1 MSIHSVFIRHIEQ
14 LRRLVVAMG
23 LSAEEGQ
30 DILQDVYI
38 EAVKG
43 PAKYRGD
50 REASQWLM
58 RVTANRCLL
67 EFRQR
72 KRHRRAASEVVK
84 QWAEIMEKNAS
95 GPDKQAIAAEEVETM
110 MQCLREMDESLQVPL
125 AMRYFCELNS
135 TEIGEILNL
144 EPGTVRKR
152 LHKGRIVLADTLL
165 RKGIR
170 L

>member
-1 MSIHSVFIRHIEQ
+1 MRMHSVFIRHIER

-23 LSAEEGQ
+23 LSAEEGK
-30 DILQDVYI
+30 DILQDVFV
-38 EAVKG
+38 EALKG
-43 PAKYRGD
+43 PLKYRSD

-67 EFRQR
+67 EFRRR
-72 KRHRRAASEVVK
+72 KRHSRAVSEVVK
-84 QWAEIMEKNAS
+84 QWAELKKHSS
-95 GPDKQAIAAEEVETM
+95 GPDMQAIRAEEVEAM

-135 TEIGEILNL
+135 TEIGEILEL

-152 LHKGRIVLADTLL
+152 LYKGRIVLADTLL
-165 RKGIR
+165 RKGIK

>member
-1 MSIHSVFIRHIEQ
+1 MRMHSVFIRHIER

-30 DILQDVYI
+30 DILQDVYV
-38 EAVKG
+38 EAVKS
-43 PAKYRGD
+43 PPKYRRD
-50 REASQWLM
+50 REAVQWLM

-67 EFRQR
+67 EFRRR
-72 KRHRRAASEVVK
+72 KRHSRAASEVVK
-84 QWAEIMEKNAS
+84 QWAEFEKNSS
-95 GPDKQAIAAEEVETM
+95 GPDKQAIRAEEVETM

-135 TEIGEILNL
+135 GEIGEILEL
-144 EPGTVRKR
+144 ESGAVRKR
-152 LHKGRIVLADTLL
+152 LYKGRIVLADALL
-165 RKGIR
+165 KRGIK

>member
-1 MSIHSVFIRHIEQ
+1 
-14 LRRLVVAMG
+14 MG

-30 DILQDVYI
+30 DILQDVYVEAI
-38 EAVKG
+38 KRPPKCGGDQEAV
-43 PAKYRGD
+43 R
-50 REASQWLM
+50 WLM

-72 KRHRRAASEVVK
+72 KRHSRAASEVVK
-84 QWAEIMEKNAS
+84 QWAEQEKDPS
-95 GPDKQAIAAEEVETM
+95 GPDKQAIRAEEVEAM

-125 AMRYFCELNS
+125 AMRYFCDLNS
-135 TEIGEILNL
+135 TEIGEILEL

-152 LHKGRIVLADTLL
+152 LYKGRIILADALL
-165 RKGIR
+165 KRGIK

>member
-1 MSIHSVFIRHIEQ
+1 MRMHSVFIRHIER

-30 DILQDVYI
+30 DILQDVYV
-38 EAVKG
+38 EAVKK
-43 PAKYRGD
+43 PPKCRGD
-50 REASQWLM
+50 QEASRWLM

-67 EFRQR
+67 EFRRR

-84 QWAEIMEKNAS
+84 QWAELEKNSS
-95 GPDKQAIAAEEVETM
+95 GPDKQAIHAEEVETM

-125 AMRYFCELNS
+125 AMRYFCDLNS
-135 TEIGEILNL
+135 AEIGEILEL

-152 LHKGRIVLADTLL
+152 LHKGRIILADALL
-165 RKGIR
+165 KKGIK

>member
-1 MSIHSVFIRHIEQ
+1 MQMHSVFIGHIER

-23 LSAEEGQ
+23 LSAEDGQ
-30 DILQDVYI
+30 DILQDVYL

-43 PAKYRGD
+43 PPRFRD
-50 REASQWLM
+50 EQEASRWLI

-67 EFRQR
+67 EFRR
-72 KRHRRAASEVVK
+72 KKRHRRAASEVVK
-84 QWAEIMEKNAS
+84 QWVETEKTAS
-95 GPDKQAIAAEEVETM
+95 GPEKQAIRTEEVETM

-125 AMRYFCELNS
+125 AMRYFCDLNS

-152 LHKGRIVLADTLL
+152 LYKGRVVLAEALL
-165 RKGIR
+165 KKGIKP
-170 L
+170 

>member
-1 MSIHSVFIRHIEQ
+1 MSMHSVFIRHIER
-14 LRRLVVAMG
+14 LRRLVIAMG

-38 EAVKG
+38 EAVNGQPKC
-43 PAKYRGD
+43 RGD
-50 REASQWLM
+50 QEASRWLM

-67 EFRQR
+67 EFRRR
-72 KRHRRAASEVVK
+72 KRHSRAASEVVK
-84 QWAEIMEKNAS
+84 QWAELKKNAP
-95 GPDKQAIAAEEVETM
+95 GPDMQAISTEEVETM

-135 TEIGEILNL
+135 SEIGEILGL
-144 EPGTVRKR
+144 ESGTVRKR
-152 LHKGRIVLADTLL
+152 LHKGRIILADALL
-165 RKGIR
+165 QKGIR

>member
-1 MSIHSVFIRHIEQ
+1 MRMHSVFIGHVER

-30 DILQDVYI
+30 DILQDVYV

-43 PAKYRGD
+43 PPKYRGD
-50 REASQWLM
+50 QEASQWLM
-58 RVTANRCLL
+58 RVAANRCLL
-67 EFRQR
+67 EFRRR

-84 QWAEIMEKNAS
+84 QWAVLEKNSS
-95 GPDKQAIAAEEVETM
+95 GPDKQAIRTEEVETM

-125 AMRYFCELNS
+125 AMRYFCDLNS
-135 TEIGEILNL
+135 TEIGEILDL

-152 LHKGRIVLADTLL
+152 LYKGRIILADALL
-165 RKGIR
+165 LKGIKP
-170 L
+170 

>member
-1 MSIHSVFIRHIEQ
+1 MRMHSVFIRHIER

-30 DILQDVYI
+30 DILQDVYV
-38 EAVKG
+38 EAVKS
-43 PAKYRGD
+43 PPKYRRD
-50 REASQWLM
+50 REAVQWLM

-67 EFRQR
+67 EFRRR
-72 KRHRRAASEVVK
+72 KRHSRAASEVVK
-84 QWAEIMEKNAS
+84 QWAEFEKNSS
-95 GPDKQAIAAEEVETM
+95 GPDKQAIRAEEVETM

-135 TEIGEILNL
+135 SEIGEILEL

-152 LHKGRIVLADTLL
+152 LYKGRIILADAL
-165 RKGIR
+165 RKRGIK

>member
-1 MSIHSVFIRHIEQ
+1 MRMHSVFIRHVER

-23 LSAEEGQ
+23 LNAEEGQ
-30 DILQDVYI
+30 DILQDVYV
-38 EAVKG
+38 EAVKK
-43 PAKYRGD
+43 PPKYRSD
-50 REASQWLM
+50 QEALRWLM

-67 EFRQR
+67 EFRRR

-84 QWAEIMEKNAS
+84 QWAEPEQNSS
-95 GPDKQAIAAEEVETM
+95 GPDKQAIRTEEVEAM

-135 TEIGEILNL
+135 SEIGDILEL

-152 LHKGRIVLADTLL
+152 LYKGRIILADAMFK
-165 RKGIR
+165 KGIR
-170 L
+170 Q

>member
-1 MSIHSVFIRHIEQ
+1 MRMHSVFIRHIER

-23 LSAEEGQ
+23 LNAEEGQ
-30 DILQDVYI
+30 DILQDVYV
-38 EAVKG
+38 EAVKK
-43 PAKYRGD
+43 PPKYRSD
-50 REASQWLM
+50 QEASRWLM

-84 QWAEIMEKNAS
+84 QWAELEKDSS
-95 GPDKQAIAAEEVETM
+95 GPDKQAIRAEEVEAM

-125 AMRYFCELNS
+125 AMRYFCDLNS
-135 TEIGEILNL
+135 TEIGEILEL

-152 LHKGRIVLADTLL
+152 LHKGRIILADALL
-165 RKGIR
+165 KKGIG

>member
-1 MSIHSVFIRHIEQ
+1 MNIHSVFIRHIKR

-23 LSAEEGQ
+23 LSADEGQ

-43 PAKYRGD
+43 PPKYLGD
-50 REASQWLM
+50 HGALHWLM

-72 KRHRRAASEVVK
+72 KRHNRAASEMLP
-84 QWAEIMEKNAS
+84 QWEELKKDS
-95 GPDKQAIAAEEVETM
+95 SWPDMQAIHAEEVQAM
-110 MQCLREMDESLQVPL
+110 MQCLREMDESLRVPL
-125 AMRYFCELNS
+125 AMKYFCDLNS
-135 TEIGEILNL
+135 TEIGTILDL
-144 EPGTVRKR
+144 EPGAVRKR
-152 LHKGRIVLADTLL
+152 LYKGRIILAEALL
-165 RKGIR
+165 QKGIK

>member
-1 MSIHSVFIRHIEQ
+1 MHSVFIRHIGR
-14 LRRLVVAMG
+14 LRWLVVAMG

-30 DILQDVYI
+30 DILQDVYV
-38 EAVKG
+38 EVVKR
-43 PAKYRGD
+43 PPKYCGD
-50 REASQWLM
+50 QEASRWLM

-67 EFRQR
+67 EFRRR

-84 QWAEIMEKNAS
+84 QWAELEKDSPA
-95 GPDKQAIAAEEVETM
+95 PDMQAIHAEEVEAM
-110 MQCLREMDESLQVPL
+110 MQCLREMNESLQVPL

-135 TEIGEILNL
+135 SEIGEILKL
-144 EPGTVRKR
+144 ESGTVRKR
-152 LHKGRIVLADTLL
+152 LHKGRILLADALL

>member
-1 MSIHSVFIRHIEQ
+1 MQMHSVFIGHIER

-43 PAKYRGD
+43 PSKYRGEQ
-50 REASQWLM
+50 EASRWLM

-67 EFRQR
+67 EFRRR

-84 QWAEIMEKNAS
+84 QWAEMEKYPS
-95 GPDKQAIAAEEVETM
+95 GPDKQAIRTEEVETM

-125 AMRYFCELNS
+125 AMRYFCDLNS
-135 TEIGEILNL
+135 TEIGEILEL

-152 LHKGRIVLADTLL
+152 LHKGRIILADALL
-165 RKGIR
+165 KKGIK

>member
-1 MSIHSVFIRHIEQ
+1 MRMHSVFIRHIER

-30 DILQDVYI
+30 DILQDVYV

-43 PAKYRGD
+43 PPKYRGD
-50 REASQWLM
+50 QDAARWLM

-67 EFRQR
+67 EFRRR
-72 KRHRRAASEVVK
+72 KRHSRAASEILQ
-84 QWAEIMEKNAS
+84 QWAELEKHSS
-95 GPDKQAIAAEEVETM
+95 GPEMQAIHAEEVEAM
-110 MQCLREMDESLQVPL
+110 MQCLRKMDESLQLPL

-135 TEIGEILNL
+135 SEIGEILEL
-144 EPGTVRKR
+144 ELGTVRKR
-152 LHKGRIVLADTLL
+152 LHKGRIILADVLL
-165 RKGIR
+165 KRGIK

>member
-1 MSIHSVFIRHIEQ
+1 MQMHSVFIGHIER

-30 DILQDVYI
+30 DILQDVYV

-43 PAKYRGD
+43 PGKYRGEL
-50 REASQWLM
+50 EASRWLM

-67 EFRQR
+67 EFRRR

-84 QWAEIMEKNAS
+84 QWAELEKNAL
-95 GPDKQAIAAEEVETM
+95 GPDKQAIRTEEVETM

-135 TEIGEILNL
+135 TEIGEILEL

-152 LHKGRIVLADTLL
+152 LHKGRIILADALL
-165 RKGIR
+165 KKGIK